1 MKRLTTPNVL
11 WAVAAGVF
19 AVTLV
24 ITAAN
29 LGRARQAAEGLAR
42 RRAAYTRL
50 QDLARAGAP
59 ARRAVKAFAA
69 LGSEAQAPAVFP
81 LPSAPG
87 AGGGPQAEDVRYERK
102 PCGQDW
108 QVVRATVVFRDAPL
122 RAVMQM
128 VDQASA
134 QRPPW
139 RLESCDIRGSPRGP
153 GLGQATLVLATIRRQ
168 APP

>member
-1 MKRLTTPNVL
+1 MKRLTTQNVL

-19 AVTLV
+19 AVALA

-29 LGRARQAAEGLAR
+29 LGRAKQAAEGLAR
-42 RRAAYTRL
+42 RRAAYARL
-50 QDLARAGAP
+50 QNLARDWAP
-59 ARRAVKAFAA
+59 ARRAVKAFEA
-69 LGSEAQAPAVFP
+69 LGAEAQAPAVLP
-81 LPSAPG
+81 LPSTTG
-87 AGGGPQAEDVRYERK
+87 TGGPQAEDVRYERK

-122 RAVMQM
+122 RAVMQL

-139 RLESCDIRGSPRGP
+139 RLESCDIRGSSRGP
-153 GLGQATLVLATIRRQ
+153 GLGQATLVLATVRRQ
-168 APP
+168 QSE